1 LQTDETN
8 LQNQYGTAYSD
19 MVATF
24 LDLPTVQTQLQDVD
38 IGTEASKGAQWNIDF
53 YQSAIEN
60 WDATDAIAY
69 RNAAYNDYQTAQSA
83 YPQAYADFQQATS
96 QSSTST
102 IASDLAETYSTVQD
116 EQTALNSANSFIE
129 FYENQVSN
137 HQQSPVAEANTALST
152 LSSDITKI
160 DSHLS
165 ALQSDQNQISAD
177 EQAVVNDEDSITE
190 NQETLQALQ
199 QGPDP
204 LDIQS
209 DQLSIQQQQNALDQ
223 AEDALADYTI
233 TAPISGTIANL
244 DLNVGDTV
252 SSGTNAA
259 TLITDQDIADLSL
272 NEVDAAKVQAGQN
285 VTLTFDAIP
294 NLSLTGTVA
303 DVSPLGTVSSGVV
316 SYDVKI
322 GFTTQDPRVKAG
334 MTVDADIE
342 TAVHENVLEV
352 PASAVQ
358 TSNGQSYVL
367 AFNPPLS
374 TTSTTGVTTSQT
386 PVEIP
391 VTTGITDNT
400 NTEIDSG
407 LTAGEQV
414 ISRTTGS
421 NTASAATAATT
432 RAGFGGGAG
441 GGGAGGGV
449 LRAL

>member
-1 LQTDETN
+1 
-8 LQNQYGTAYSD
+8 
-19 MVATF
+19 M
-24 LDLPTVQTQLQDVD
+24 
-38 IGTEASKGAQWNIDF
+38 
-53 YQSAIEN
+53 
-60 WDATDAIAY
+60 
-69 RNAAYNDYQTAQSA
+69 
-83 YPQAYADFQQATS
+83 
-96 QSSTST
+96 
-102 IASDLAETYSTVQD
+102 
-116 EQTALNSANSFIE
+116 
-129 FYENQVSN
+129 
-137 HQQSPVAEANTALST
+137 
-152 LSSDITKI
+152 
-160 DSHLS
+160 
-165 ALQSDQNQISAD
+165 
-177 EQAVVNDEDSITE
+177 NDEDSITE
-190 NQETLQALQ
+190 NQETLQELQ

-252 SSGTNAA
+252 GSGTNAA
-259 TLITDQDIADLSL
+259 TLITNQDIADLSL

-285 VTLTFDAIP
+285 ATLTFDAIP
-294 NLSLTGTVA
+294 NLSLTGTVV

-352 PASAVQ
+352 PAGAVQ
-358 TSNGQSYVL
+358 TQNGQSYVL

-386 PVEIP
+386 PEEHP
-391 VTTGITDNT
+391 GYHRHHRRHHT

-407 LTAGEQV
+407 LTAGQQIV
-414 ISRTTGS
+414 SRTTGS
-421 NTASAATAATT
+421 NTASAATTATT
-432 RAGFGGGAG
+432 RGGFGGGGAG
-441 GGGAGGGV
+441 GGGGGAV
-449 LRAL
+449 IRAL